1 MELLHGTFRAILSL
15 ARVIVDS
22 FLTVNA
28 PFFRIP
34 VVPQRLPIVKYMI
47 GILIDRVA
55 ITARVVVIS
64 RLKTGS
70 RQVEGIIG
78 DFITEVTVIHLVQ
91 NVIDTESAV
100 LIQTSQDRLTL
111 FRAGRQCQTINGPVV
126 AEHQLLLGMDIL
138 TIHAKLDLRRLIL
151 MTRHHNGHGIRIPVR
166 SRCEIHIDA
175 VCSLTGSVVAG
186 IGIQIIVSQR
196 GQRLGFRKHLAAVRA
211 ILAVGITAFRAGG
224 CYRLDRLGTMSLDVQ
239 NEHVIIHLEG
249 GLIPREGV
257 PQKIQEAF
265 NLDITLKVE
274 VYENIKITR
283 GIFCDIDHIVLTIRV
298 GMHITV
304 RILQCDLYRI
314 AASFRG
320 EQTQDLT
327 SVCQCLYIIA
337 TNRQLTYELSQV
349 NVSILHLS
357 VEFTAGPLF
366 TGICMVVDLFN
377 AQGEE
382 RNLQSEVKI
391 NRDPQNLDDPTDLH
405 VEAHFIV

>member
-1 MELLHGTFRAILSL
+1 MELLHGAFRAILSL

-28 PFFRIP
+28 PLLRIP
-34 VVPQRLPIVKYMI
+34 IVIQRCPVIKDMRGVLFNFI
-47 GILIDRVA
+47 A

-78 DFITEVTVIHLVQ
+78 DFLTEVTVIHLVQ
-91 NVIDTESAV
+91 NVIDTESAA

-111 FRAGRQCQTINGPVV
+111 FRAGRLLQALNGPGV

-151 MTRHHNGHGIRIPVR
+151 VTRHRNGHGIGVSVR
-166 SRCEIHIDA
+166 SRGKIHIDA
-175 VCSLTGSVVAG
+175 VCSLTRSVVAG

-211 ILAVGITAFRAGG
+211 ILAVGITALCTGG

-283 GIFCDIDHIVLTIRV
+283 GILGNVDHAILIIRV
-298 GMHITV
+298 GMVVTV
-304 RILQCDLYRI
+304 HVLQCDLNRI

-349 NVSILHLS
+349 NVSILYLS

-366 TGICMVVDLFN
+366 TGICMVVDLLY
-377 AQGEE
+377 A
-382 RNLQSEVKI
+382 
-391 NRDPQNLDDPTDLH
+391 
-405 VEAHFIV
+405 